1 MKGNLKS
8 SIKKWG
14 LIQLICLWVM
24 PLSIVAQ
31 VEKDPIDMQM
41 DAAMEENGSTA
52 GMVEAITT
60 AQEKWE
66 AKLNSKYKS
75 LKQKMPPDEFAALQQ
90 AQRAWIAYRDKQIES
105 YAITYGKMDGTMW
118 IPIHASAVM
127 QLTKQRAQELE
138 NILGLLDERS
148 E

>member
-24 PLSIVAQ
+24 PLSIFSQ
-31 VEKDPIDMQM
+31 VEKDPIDLEM

-52 GMVEAITT
+52 GMVEAITK

-66 AKLNSKYKS
+66 AKLNAKYKS

-105 YAITYGKMDGTMW
+105 YAITYGRMDGTMW
-118 IPIHASAVM
+118 IPAHAGAVM
-127 QLTKQRAQELE
+127 RLTKERAQELE